1 MDQTPSTGDSPTIRK
16 RALARKLVEH
26 RQRRGLTT
34 TDVQRRLGW
43 SATKLNWIEKARWT
57 ESVTDSV
64 TDLCELYEI
73 SGPERDALI
82 TLARQSRERG
92 WWTRYN
98 DVFGR
103 EELPGWEAGA
113 SQIWTFE
120 TAFIPGLL
128 QTPDYIELITRAAG
142 IEDPAEIRR
151 HAEARTRRQAILTRE
166 HDPCQLHAIID
177 ENALARIADPAIR
190 RDQAAHLAQAASRPN
205 ITVQILPVSVG
216 VYPVT
221 SEAFHHLAFPGGERD
236 IVYIETTIDN
246 RMLEEY
252 DEIELYKLKFATLQA
267 VALAPEQTAAFL
279 EQQAR

>member
-73 SGPERDALI
+73 SAPERNALI

-113 SQIWTFE
+113 SAIWTFE

-128 QTPDYIELITRAAG
+128 QAPNYIELITRAAG
-142 IEDPAEIRR
+142 IENPTEIRR
-151 HAEARTRRQAILTRE
+151 HVEARTRRQAILTRE
-166 HDPCQLHAIID
+166 HDPCRLHAIID
-177 ENALARIADPAIR
+177 ENALARITDPAIR
-190 RDQAAHLAQAASRPN
+190 SGQAARLSEDASRPN
-205 ITVQILPVSVG
+205 ITVQVLPVSAG

-221 SEAFHHLAFPGGERD
+221 SEAFLHLAFPDGERD
-236 IVYIETTIDN
+236 IVYIETTFDN
-246 RMLEEY
+246 RMLEEL
-252 DEIELYKLKFATLQA
+252 DEIERYKLKFAALQA
-267 VALAPEQTAAFL
+267 AALTPEETAAFL
-279 EQQAR
+279 R

>member
-1 MDQTPSTGDSPTIRK
+1 MDQIRSTGNSPTIRK

-26 RQRRGLTT
+26 RQRRSMTT

-64 TDLCELYEI
+64 TDLCDLYGI
-73 SGPERDALI
+73 DGPERDALI
-82 TLARQSRERG
+82 ALARESRERG
-92 WWTRYN
+92 WWTKYN

-113 SQIWTFE
+113 AQIWTFE
-120 TAFIPGLL
+120 AAFIPGLL
-128 QTPDYIELITRAAG
+128 QVPGYIELITRAAG
-142 IEDPAEIRR
+142 ITDPAEIRR
-151 HAEARTRRQAILTRE
+151 HTEARIRRQAILTRDN
-166 HDPCQLHAIID
+166 DPCQLHAFID
-177 ENALARIADPAIR
+177 ENALARITDPAILR
-190 RDQAAHLAQAASRPN
+190 SQAVGLTEAASRPN
-205 ITVQILPVSVG
+205 VTVQILPVSAG

-221 SEAFHHLAFPGGERD
+221 SEAFLHLAFPNGERD

-252 DEIELYKLKFATLQA
+252 DEIERYKLKFAALQA
-267 VALAPEQTAAFL
+267 AALTPGQTAAFL
-279 EQQAR
+279 HQQAR

>member
-1 MDQTPSTGDSPTIRK
+1 MDQTRSTGNSPTIRK

-26 RQRRGLTT
+26 RQRRGMTT
-34 TDVQRRLGW
+34 TDVQRSLGW

-64 TDLCELYEI
+64 TDLCDLYGI
-73 SGPERDALI
+73 DGPERDALI
-82 TLARQSRERG
+82 TLARESRERG
-92 WWTRYN
+92 WWTKYN

-120 TAFIPGLL
+120 AAFIPGLL
-128 QTPDYIELITRAAG
+128 QIPDYIELITRAAG
-142 IEDPAEIRR
+142 IQDPAEIRR
-151 HAEARTRRQAILTRE
+151 HTEARTRRQAILTRDN
-166 HDPCQLHAIID
+166 DPCQLHAIID
-177 ENALARIADPAIR
+177 ENALARITDPGILR
-190 RDQAAHLAQAASRPN
+190 SQAARLTEAASRPN
-205 ITVQILPVSVG
+205 VTVQILPVSAG

-221 SEAFHHLAFPGGERD
+221 SEAFLHLAFPEGERD

-252 DEIELYKLKFATLQA
+252 DEIERYKLKYAALQA
-267 VALAPEQTAAFL
+267 AALTPGQTAAFL
-279 EQQAR
+279 HQQAR

>member
-1 MDQTPSTGDSPTIRK
+1 MDQIRSTGNSPTIRK

-26 RQRRGLTT
+26 RQRRSMTT

-64 TDLCELYEI
+64 TDLCDLYGI
-73 SGPERDALI
+73 DGPERDALI
-82 TLARQSRERG
+82 ALARESRERG
-92 WWTRYN
+92 WWTKYN

-113 SQIWTFE
+113 AQIWTFE
-120 TAFIPGLL
+120 AAFIPGLL
-128 QTPDYIELITRAAG
+128 QVPGYIELITRAAG
-142 IEDPAEIRR
+142 ITDPAEIRR
-151 HAEARTRRQAILTRE
+151 HTEARIRRQAILTRDN
-166 HDPCQLHAIID
+166 DPCQLHAIID
-177 ENALARIADPAIR
+177 ENALARITDPAILR
-190 RDQAAHLAQAASRPN
+190 SQAVGLTEAASRPN
-205 ITVQILPVSVG
+205 VTVQILPVSAG

-221 SEAFHHLAFPGGERD
+221 SEAFLHLAFPNGERD

-252 DEIELYKLKFATLQA
+252 DEIERYKLKFAALQA
-267 VALAPEQTAAFL
+267 AALTPGQTAAFL
-279 EQQAR
+279 HQQAR